1 MLCVCVCVCVCVCK
15 EKKEEL
21 GKGKEQRRKVS
32 HKIHTG
38 PRVSFWVPKGT
49 VLPKT
54 QRADKD
60 FP

>member
-1 MLCVCVCVCVCVCK
+1 MVCVCK

-49 VLPKT
+49 VLPKA